1 LYVLAAKVPQRP
13 MPLKVLSLSASTI
26 QLQLFPA
33 KDNGGTIVTS
43 YELFSNDGADGTP
56 ITKVTSFDFH
66 VQGFVATISTS
77 TENLTPGLFY
87 QFTYTAINLIGA
99 SDASPVLLVP
109 VADIPGSPL
118 PPSVMESSK
127 TSLAV

>member
-13 MPLKVLSLSASTI
+13 LPLKVLQVSASTI

-33 KDNGGTIVTS
+33 NDNGATAITS
-43 YELFSNDGADGTP
+43 YELFRNNGSDGTP
-56 ITKVTSFDFH
+56 ITKIASFDFS

-77 TENLTPGLFY
+77 TEAITPGLFY
-87 QFTYTAINLIGA
+87 QFAYTAINLIGA

-109 VADIPGSPL
+109 VADLPGTPT